1 MVFACNDCVW
11 SHILLCIPYFTQ
23 NRYYSKVF
31 YICSI
36 AHHHRTFYAVFKPR
50 SSFLLFCRSGNKAVL
65 QRFLASVP
73 KQFLAI
79 AAFRPIGCASTFS
92 WLGHNIGFGV
102 RFLFLSFS
110 SYFICFFKGRTKSII
125 EYIGRNTFPI
135 YIFHPMFTMLSKF
148 LSPAFKWDFT
158 GLSHAILTI
167 VIGVAGSIC
176 IAKVL
181 DWSHLSYLLGKKKIL
196 R

>member
-50 SSFLLFCRSGNKAVL
+50 GSFLLFCRSGNKAVL

-73 KQFLAI
+73 KQFLAT

-102 RFLFLSFS
+102 RFLFFVFFFLLHLFFLRAHQVHYRVYREKHFPNLHIPSNVHNVVQVFVT
-110 SYFICFFKGRTKSII
+110 CF
-125 EYIGRNTFPI
+125 
-135 YIFHPMFTMLSKF
+135 
-148 LSPAFKWDFT
+148 
-158 GLSHAILTI
+158 
-167 VIGVAGSIC
+167 
-176 IAKVL
+176 
-181 DWSHLSYLLGKKKIL
+181 
-196 R
+196 